1 MKDVPCSHNKNQGY
15 DVVIIKITS
24 VQFNH
29 SVMSDFLQPH
39 GLQHARLS
47 CPLPTPGVYSNSCP
61 LSWWCHPTISSSVVP
76 SPPAFNLQNNIRK
89 VKRQGEGKSLHQS
102 PRWAKSML
110 GYILF
115 VERLVNFM
123 ELWKEVLFQQAWM
136 GWESRRKGNV
146 LWAQQGGGHSGE
158 TEHIALLWHE
168 RIHWKIFFER
178 CWRVN

>member
-1 MKDVPCSHNKNQGY
+1 MDCSMPGLPVHYQLLEFTQTHVHWVG
-15 DVVIIKITS
+15 DAI
-24 VQFNH
+24 
-29 SVMSDFLQPH
+29 QPSH
-39 GLQHARLS
+39 
-47 CPLPTPGVYSNSCP
+47 P
-61 LSWWCHPTISSSVVP
+61 LSSP

-102 PRWAKSML
+102 PRWAKSTL

-178 CWRVN
+178 CGRVN

>member
-1 MKDVPCSHNKNQGY
+1 MDCSMPGFPVHYQLLEFTQTHVHWVG
-15 DVVIIKITS
+15 DAI
-24 VQFNH
+24 
-29 SVMSDFLQPH
+29 QPSH
-39 GLQHARLS
+39 
-47 CPLPTPGVYSNSCP
+47 P
-61 LSWWCHPTISSSVVP
+61 LSSP